1 MDHSNIGVE
10 ADMQRVNEQESHLNK
25 QLHDSVQGLLSLN
38 KQKTEEPAHV
48 NLVKTPVAG
57 HSGPL
62 NAKEQLV
69 KVPIDDYD
77 SIGVVLSPTFPL
89 DDIKSVTLKSFRKVI
104 GYDTFDA
111 IRKGS
116 RSETKDVNEY
126 YNVTVSMLV
135 MREPAQ
141 PAAAIAVDTFQ
152 GGKTLKQ
159 MLDKGFPYDDGDVD
173 VTEKAAAGQLGRMSA
188 KAIIGKLNGENVT
201 RQSLKNLITDTT
213 VPVTASLV
221 QLDSEKSDA
230 DGLFKLMDANVTRG
244 NLKNLVTDKPAP
256 ITVALA
262 QKSDADGLFKLMDAN
277 VTRGNLKNLVTDKP
291 APITV
296 ALAQKSD
303 SDGLFKLMDANVT
316 RGNLKNLVTDK
327 PAPITVALAQK
338 SDADG
343 LFKLMDANVTR
354 GNLKNLVTDK
364 PAPITVALAQKSDAD
379 GLFKLMDANVTRG
392 NLKNLVTDKPAPITV
407 ALAQKSD
414 ADGLFKLMDANV
426 TRGNLKNLVTD
437 KPAPI
442 TVALAQKS
450 DSDGLFKLMDANVTR
465 GNLKNLVTDKP
476 APITVALAQKDV
488 PVLVHPESMLRANTE
503 AATSLGLAD
512 MEVGPDEVTIVQ
524 LDAQNPVANPP
535 YNNWSVNQPSAPHDH
550 GDAGKQDL
558 ELRDVVIDGVN
569 GYDLVQTKSTIV
581 PLGSENKPGNLVVT
595 DRNPASMELV

>member
-1 MDHSNIGVE
+1 MPMDHSNIGVE
-10 ADMQRVNEQESHLNK
+10 SDMQRVTEQETHLNK
-25 QLHDSVQGLLSLN
+25 QLHESVQGLLSLN

-48 NLVKTPVAG
+48 NLMTTPVAG

-77 SIGVVLSPTFPL
+77 SIGVVVSPTFPL

-141 PAAAIAVDTFQ
+141 PATAIAVDTFQ

-201 RQSLKNLITDTT
+201 RQSLKNLVTDTT
-213 VPVTASLV
+213 TPVTASLV

-244 NLKNLVTDKPAP
+244 NLKNLITDKPAP

-262 QKSDADGLFKLMDAN
+262 QKSDA
-277 VTRGNLKNLVTDKP
+277 
-291 APITV
+291 
-296 ALAQKSD
+296 
-303 SDGLFKLMDANVT
+303 DGLFKLMDANVT

-512 MEVGPDEVTIVQ
+512 MEIGPDEVSAVQ
-524 LDAQNPVANPP
+524 LSAQNPVANPP
-535 YNNWSVNQPSAPHDH
+535 YNNWSVNQPSAPHDS

-569 GYDLVQTKSTIV
+569 GYDLVQT
-581 PLGSENKPGNLVVT
+581 
-595 DRNPASMELV
+595 

>member
-1 MDHSNIGVE
+1 
-10 ADMQRVNEQESHLNK
+10 
-25 QLHDSVQGLLSLN
+25 
-38 KQKTEEPAHV
+38 
-48 NLVKTPVAG
+48 VKTPVAG
-57 HSGPL
+57 HSGNLGP
-62 NAKEQLV
+62 KEQLV

-77 SIGVVLSPTFPL
+77 AIGVVVSPTFPL
-89 DDIKSVTLKSFRKVI
+89 DDVKSVTLKSFRKVI

-126 YNVTVSMLV
+126 YNVTVSMLI
-135 MREPAQ
+135 MREPAA
-141 PAAAIAVDTFQ
+141 PAVAAPVDTFQ
-152 GGKTLKQ
+152 GGKTLKD

-173 VTEKAAAGQLGRMSA
+173 VTERAAAGQLGRMSA

-213 VPVTASLV
+213 VPVTAALV
-221 QLDSEKSDA
+221 QTEAMKSD
-230 DGLFKLMDANVTRG
+230 
-244 NLKNLVTDKPAP
+244 
-256 ITVALA
+256 
-262 QKSDADGLFKLMDAN
+262 SDGLFKLMDAN

-338 SDADG
+338 SD
-343 LFKLMDANVTR
+343 
-354 GNLKNLVTDK
+354 
-364 PAPITVALAQKSDAD
+364 S
-379 GLFKLMDANVTRG
+379 
-392 NLKNLVTDKPAPITV
+392 
-407 ALAQKSD
+407 
-414 ADGLFKLMDANV
+414 DGLFKLMDANV

-476 APITVALAQKDV
+476 APITVALAQKSDSDGLFKLMDANVTRGNLKNLVTDKPAPITVALAQKSDSDGLFKLMDANVTRGNLKNLVTDKPAPITVALAQKSDSDGLFKLMDANVTRGNLKNLVTDKPAPITVALAQKSDSDGLFKLMDANVTRGNLKNLVTDKPAPITVALAQTNGV
-488 PVLVHPESMLRANTE
+488 PVWVNPESMLRPNEE
-503 AATSLGLAD
+503 AATALGLTD
-512 MEVGPDEVTIVQ
+512 MIIGPDEVTAVQ
-524 LDAQNPVANPP
+524 LKASNPVVNPP
-535 YNNWSVNQPSAPHDH
+535 FNNWSVNQPSPVHDH
-550 GDAGKQDL
+550 GDAGNQDL
-558 ELRDVVIDGVN
+558 ELRDITIDGVN
-569 GYDLVQTKSTIV
+569 GYNLVQTKAKIV
-581 PLGSENKPGNLVVT
+581 PLGDENKPGFLEVK
-595 DRNPASMELV
+595 DRNPANIELI